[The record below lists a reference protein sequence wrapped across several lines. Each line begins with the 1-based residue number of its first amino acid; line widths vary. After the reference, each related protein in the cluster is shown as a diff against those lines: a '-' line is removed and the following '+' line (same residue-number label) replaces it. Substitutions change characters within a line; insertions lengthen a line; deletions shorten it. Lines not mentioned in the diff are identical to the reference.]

1 MPRHLLAPTTAL
13 LLVIGC
19 AAATSGSAAVRTE
32 RLGTAPRTPAGA
44 KVLGALPGGTSLK
57 VTVALAPRD
66 PVGLAAYAAGVSDP
80 ASPDYRQYLSVSQFA
95 QRFGADPSAIT
106 DVRSSLR
113 AHGLGPGAVSPNGLS
128 VTVDATASRLGQAF
142 STLFRRLTLRDGRPT
157 YANASAPEL
166 DAKIAGDVQAIV
178 GLDDLAS
185 PQPLD
190 LQRARAISHGGTTA
204 HAVEHASSAVTPC
217 TTAASAAAAPDNG
230 GAHTIDQIAS
240 AYDFNG
246 LYAAGD
252 EGAGTTV
259 AVYELEGNFPA
270 DITAY
275 QSCFGTDAS
284 VSYDPVD
291 GGGGRPNA
299 NNEDGLETEL
309 DIENLIGL
317 APKVNVVV
325 YQGPNTAQGGLATY
339 EAIISADTAK
349 VIQTSWGECEPDL
362 GNATARAEAT
372 VFAEAAVQGQTV
384 VAAAGDSGAQDCYG
398 DATAQDTATTVDDPA
413 SQPFVTGV
421 GGTTLSSTSPRS
433 ETVWNDGAASLVTG
447 GGAGG
452 GGDSSFWTM
461 PGYQSSAPSSLGVIN
476 SQSSSSDCP
485 ASGTYCREVPDV
497 SADAAIDTGYLVYW
511 DGNGENSDSNA
522 WISVAGTSA
531 AAPVWAALFAL
542 ADEEST
548 CSTPIGFANPGLYSA
563 AASNYAGDFY
573 DVTSGNNDLLGASG
587 SYTASTGYDQASG
600 LGTPIASTLAPAL
613 CSRTL
618 LTLTNPGAQ
627 KTGVGNATSL
637 QLKASESGVTY
648 AASGLP
654 PGLALSASTGLISG
668 RPTTAATYTVKVTAV
683 DHANRAASTQFTWTV
698 EASKLTLATPAAQTG
713 QVKHAARLRL
723 RASDSLGS
731 AVTYKVS
738 GLPSGLTLSS
748 AAGLISGT
756 PRKAGRYTVRVAASA
771 SNATAAST
779 TFTWT
784 IGARPSLT
792 HALIGG
798 AAKRRAI
805 VAFRVSEGTDGEPV
819 QTISLKL
826 PSGLSFARHGA
837 ALTRLIAVRNA
848 SGSELR
854 FTTSLSGGRLK
865 LTLSSAA
872 TVARVQISPPALGM
886 SATLAREA
894 AAKRRPRVTVKVT
907 VGDAGRFSNTLRA
920 EVTLS

>member
-1 MPRHLLAPTTAL
+1 M
-13 LLVIGC
+13 
-19 AAATSGSAAVRTE
+19 
-32 RLGTAPRTPAGA
+32 
-44 KVLGALPGGTSLK
+44 
-57 VTVALAPRD
+57 
-66 PVGLAAYAAGVSDP
+66 
-80 ASPDYRQYLSVSQFA
+80 
-95 QRFGADPSAIT
+95 
-106 DVRSSLR
+106 
-113 AHGLGPGAVSPNGLS
+113 
-128 VTVDATASRLGQAF
+128 
-142 STLFRRLTLRDGRPT
+142 
-157 YANASAPEL
+157 
-166 DAKIAGDVQAIV
+166 
-178 GLDDLAS
+178 
-185 PQPLD
+185 
-190 LQRARAISHGGTTA
+190 
-204 HAVEHASSAVTPC
+204 
-217 TTAASAAAAPDNG
+217 
-230 GAHTIDQIAS
+230 
-240 AYDFNG
+240 
-246 LYAAGD
+246 YAAGD

-587 SYTASTGYDQASG
+587 SLHGEHRIRPGERPWNADCIDAGPCAVLPD
-600 LGTPIASTLAPAL
+600 APDAHE
-613 CSRTL
+613 SRRAEDRRRKRHVVAAEGERERRHICRQRA
-618 LTLTNPGAQ
+618 PPRAGAQ
-627 KTGVGNATSL
+627 RVDRADLGQADDRSDLHGQGHGCRPRQSRRLNAVHVDGRGVQAHARDPCRTDRASQARGPAPSSRERQPRQRSHVQGERPTFGSDPVERGGADLGNA
-637 QLKASESGVTY
+637 EEG
-648 AASGLP
+648 
-654 PGLALSASTGLISG
+654 
-668 RPTTAATYTVKVTAV
+668 
-683 DHANRAASTQFTWTV
+683 W
-698 EASKLTLATPAAQTG
+698 
-713 QVKHAARLRL
+713 QV
-723 RASDSLGS
+723 
-731 AVTYKVS
+731 
-738 GLPSGLTLSS
+738 
-748 AAGLISGT
+748 
-756 PRKAGRYTVRVAASA
+756 
-771 SNATAAST
+771 
-779 TFTWT
+779 
-784 IGARPSLT
+784 
-792 HALIGG
+792 
-798 AAKRRAI
+798 
-805 VAFRVSEGTDGEPV
+805 
-819 QTISLKL
+819 
-826 PSGLSFARHGA
+826 HG
-837 ALTRLIAVRNA
+837 
-848 SGSELR
+848 
-854 FTTSLSGGRLK
+854 
-865 LTLSSAA
+865 
-872 TVARVQISPPALGM
+872 
-886 SATLAREA
+886 
-894 AAKRRPRVTVKVT
+894 
-907 VGDAGRFSNTLRA
+907 
-920 EVTLS
+920 